1 MVLRSE
7 LRSQGRRN
15 VTQVTTNE
23 VLAWRREEVPASR
36 CAVPS
41 GYRTVGQLADLRTK
55 LAATAELQRLMRS
68 TNPADRA
75 RALGDSLFKELRG
88 TLPPPRS
95 LRENPNAVV
104 IDGKTTKKP

>member
-15 VTQVTTNE
+15 VAQVRTNE

-41 GYRTVGQLADLRTK
+41 GYRTVDQLADLRTK

-68 TNPADRA
+68 TNPANRARA

-95 LRENPNAVV
+95 LLGALRGR
-104 IDGKTTKKP
+104 DR